1 MKKALITGITGQ
13 DGAYLASLLVQKG
26 YHVTAAYRRS
36 SSPDFWR
43 IDYLGLRDHPR
54 LKLAE
59 LDLVDLASCIR
70 LIERT
75 EPDEVYNLA
84 AQTHVGFS
92 FHHPITTA
100 HATGLG
106 PLHLLEAIRNT
117 DLGIRYYQASSAEM
131 FGKVQAV
138 PQDERTPLY
147 PRSPYGVAKVFAHW
161 MTVNYRESYGLF
173 GCSGIL
179 FNHESP
185 LRGLEFVTRKITDG
199 VARICLTDAGPI
211 ELGNLDAKRDWGYAR
226 EYVEGMWR
234 MMQAETPDTYV
245 LATNRTETV
254 RDFATMA
261 FSAAGMEI
269 EWVGRGENERGVCP
283 RTGRV
288 LACINPD
295 FYRAAEVDLL
305 RGDPS
310 KAEQTLGWK
319 HETTLEQLCAI
330 MVEADL
336 ERIERQLTSRVASR
350 DAGRKPSSRRRSATN
365 GASPVLSPEVLPE
378 SAMAAPALMPVR

>member
-1 MKKALITGITGQ
+1 MKKALIAGITGQ
-13 DGAYLASLLVQKG
+13 DGAYLTSLLLQKG
-26 YHVTAAYRRS
+26 YQVTAAYRRS
-36 SSPDFWR
+36 SSPNFWR
-43 IDYLGLRDHPR
+43 IEYLGIRDHPR
-54 LKLAE
+54 LKLVE
-59 LDLVDLASCIR
+59 LDLVDLASCVR

-75 EPDEVYNLA
+75 EPDEIYNLA

-106 PLHLLEAIRNT
+106 PLHFLEAIRNT

-161 MTVNYRESYGLF
+161 MTINYRESYGLF

-211 ELGNLDAKRDWGYAR
+211 ELGNLEAKRDWGYAK

-261 FSAAGMEI
+261 FRAAGMDV
-269 EWVGRGENERGVCP
+269 EWVGRGEKERGICP
-283 RTGRV
+283 RTGRQLV
-288 LACINPD
+288 CINPD
-295 FYRAAEVDLL
+295 FHRAAEVDLL

-310 KAEQTLGWK
+310 KAEQVLGWK

-336 ERIERQLTSRVASR
+336 DRVERQLMFSKPRPKSARRPFIPNGAAAS
-350 DAGRKPSSRRRSATN
+350 GRSAEILSE
-365 GASPVLSPEVLPE
+365 AVAAPVLMSE
-378 SAMAAPALMPVR
+378 R

>member
-1 MKKALITGITGQ
+1 MKRALITGITGQ
-13 DGAYLASLLVQKG
+13 DGAYLASLLLQKG

-36 SSPDFWR
+36 SSPDFRR
-43 IDYLGLRDHPR
+43 ILDLGIKDHPR
-54 LKLAE
+54 LTLTELELA
-59 LDLVDLASCIR
+59 DLGSCIR

-75 EPDEVYNLA
+75 EPAEIYNLA

-92 FHHPITTA
+92 FHHPMTTA

-106 PLHLLEAIRNT
+106 PLNFLEAIRNI

-138 PQDERTPLY
+138 PQDETTPFY
-147 PRSPYGVAKVFAHW
+147 PRSPYGVSKLFAHW
-161 MTVNYRESYGLF
+161 MTINYRESYGLF

-199 VARICLTDAGPI
+199 VARIRLTDAGPI
-211 ELGNLDAKRDWGYAR
+211 ELGNLDARRDWGYAK

-234 MMQAETPDTYV
+234 MMQAETADTYV

-254 RDFATMA
+254 REFATMA
-261 FSAAGMEI
+261 FAAAGMDV
-269 EWVGRGENERGVCP
+269 EWIGRGADERGICP
-283 RTGRV
+283 RTGRELV
-288 LACINPD
+288 CINPD

-305 RGDPS
+305 RGDPA
-310 KAEQTLGWK
+310 KARQVLGWEP
-319 HETTLEQLCAI
+319 ETSLEELCAV
-330 MVEADL
+330 MVAADL
-336 ERIERQLTSRVASR
+336 ERVEHETTVWHPKRMFFGHRAEADGTP
-350 DAGRKPSSRRRSATN
+350 AGAP
-365 GASPVLSPEVLPE
+365 GLVPE
-378 SAMAAPALMPVR
+378 STVGPPIIASLR

>member
-54 LKLAE
+54 LKLVE

-70 LIERT
+70 LIERM

-117 DLGIRYYQASSAEM
+117 DLRIRYYQASSAEM

-161 MTVNYRESYGLF
+161 MTINYRESYGLF

-199 VARICLTDAGPI
+199 VARICLADAGPI
-211 ELGNLDAKRDWGYAR
+211 ELGNLDARRDWGYAR

-245 LATNRTETV
+245 LATNRAETV
-254 RDFATMA
+254 RDFAAMA

-269 EWVGRGENERGVCP
+269 EWVGRGENERGICP
-283 RTGRV
+283 RTGRALV
-288 LACINPD
+288 CINPD

-305 RGDPS
+305 RGDSS
-310 KAEQTLGWK
+310 KAEQALGWK

-336 ERIERQLTSRVASR
+336 ERHERQLALR
-350 DAGRKPSSRRRSATN
+350 DAGRNIARRRTPGN
-365 GASPVLSPEVLPE
+365 GASRGPSPQVLSE
-378 SAMAAPALMPVR
+378 SAVASPAMMPLR

>member
-1 MKKALITGITGQ
+1 MKRALVTGVTGQ
-13 DGAYLASLLVQKG
+13 DGAYLASLLLQKG
-26 YHVTAAYRRS
+26 YQVTAAYRRS

-43 IDYLGLRDHPR
+43 IRELGIMDHPSLR
-54 LKLAE
+54 LTE
-59 LDLVDLASCIR
+59 LELVDLGSCMR
-70 LIERT
+70 LIEKT
-75 EPDEVYNLA
+75 EPDEIYNLA

-92 FHHPITTA
+92 FHHPMTTA

-106 PLHLLEAIRNT
+106 PLHFLEAIRNI

-138 PQDERTPLY
+138 PQNERTPFY
-147 PRSPYGVAKVFAHW
+147 PRSPYGVAKLFAHW

-199 VARICLTDAGPI
+199 VARIRLSDAGPI
-211 ELGNLDAKRDWGYAR
+211 ELGNLGARRDWGYAK

-261 FSAAGMEI
+261 FAAAGMDV
-269 EWVGRGENERGVCP
+269 EWTGRDENERGICP
-283 RTGRV
+283 ATGRELV
-288 LACINPD
+288 RINPD

-305 RGDPS
+305 KGDAS
-310 KAEQTLGWK
+310 KARDLLGWK
-319 HETTLEQLCAI
+319 PRTTLEQLCAI
-330 MVEADL
+330 MVTADM
-336 ERIERQLTSRVASR
+336 ERVERVLAFGQPRPKFRRNLPKAS
-350 DAGRKPSSRRRSATN
+350 GSLPVHSSGSA
-365 GASPVLSPEVLPE
+365 PE
-378 SAMAAPALMPVR
+378 SVLVSPALAPTR

>member
-1 MKKALITGITGQ
+1 MKRALITGITGQ
-13 DGAYLASLLVQKG
+13 DGAYLASLLLQKG
-26 YHVTAAYRRS
+26 YQVTAAYRRS

-43 IDYLGLRDHPR
+43 IRELGISDHPR
-54 LKLAE
+54 MRLTE
-59 LDLVDLASCIR
+59 LELVDLGSCMR
-70 LIERT
+70 LIEKT
-75 EPDEVYNLA
+75 EPDEIYNLA

-92 FHHPITTA
+92 FHHPLTTA

-106 PLHLLEAIRNT
+106 PLHFLEAIRNI

-131 FGKVQAV
+131 FGKAQAV
-138 PQDERTPLY
+138 PQNEATPFY
-147 PRSPYGVAKVFAHW
+147 PRSPYGVAKLFAHW

-199 VARICLTDAGPI
+199 VARIRLSNAGPI
-211 ELGNLDAKRDWGYAR
+211 ELGNLGARRDWGYAK

-234 MMQAETPDTYV
+234 MMQADKPATYV

-261 FSAAGMEI
+261 FAAAGMDVD
-269 EWVGRGENERGVCP
+269 WTGRDENERGLCP
-283 RTGRV
+283 KTGREFV
-288 LACINPD
+288 RINPD

-305 RGDPS
+305 KGDAS
-310 KAEQTLGWK
+310 KARDLLGWK
-319 HETTLEQLCAI
+319 PGTTLEQLCAI

-336 ERIERQLTSRVASR
+336 ERVERELAFHHPKPKLRRNPPKTSGQL
-350 DAGRKPSSRRRSATN
+350 PMHSSGTATESVL
-365 GASPVLSPEVLPE
+365 ASPAL
-378 SAMAAPALMPVR
+378 APTR

>member
-1 MKKALITGITGQ
+1 MRRALVAGITGQ
-13 DGAYLASLLVQKG
+13 DGAYLANLLLQKG
-26 YHVTAAYRRS
+26 YLVTAAYRRS

-43 IDYLGLRDHPR
+43 IEHLGIRNHPR
-54 LKLAE
+54 LKLVE
-59 LDLVDLASCIR
+59 LDLVDLASCLR

-106 PLHLLEAIRNT
+106 PLHFLEAIRNI

-138 PQDERTPLY
+138 PQDERTPFY
-147 PRSPYGVAKVFAHW
+147 PRSPYGVSKLFAHW

-199 VARICLTDAGPI
+199 VARICLADAGPV
-211 ELGNLDAKRDWGYAR
+211 ELGNLGAKRDWGYAK

-234 MMQAETPDTYV
+234 MMQAESPDTYV
-245 LATNRTETV
+245 LATNRTKTV
-254 RDFATMA
+254 REFATMA
-261 FSAAGMEI
+261 FRAAGMDI
-269 EWVGRGENERGVCP
+269 EWVGRDENERGICP
-283 RTGRV
+283 ASGRELV
-288 LACINPD
+288 CINPE

-305 RGDPS
+305 QGDAS
-310 KAEQTLGWK
+310 KAEMALGWK
-319 HETTLEQLCAI
+319 HETSLEQLCAI

-336 ERIERQLTSRVASR
+336 DRVERSLAMRDRQPWAGHRAS
-350 DAGRKPSSRRRSATN
+350 ARSAPAAGGISEALQETVP
-365 GASPVLSPEVLPE
+365 AA
-378 SAMAAPALMPVR
+378 AMMPTR